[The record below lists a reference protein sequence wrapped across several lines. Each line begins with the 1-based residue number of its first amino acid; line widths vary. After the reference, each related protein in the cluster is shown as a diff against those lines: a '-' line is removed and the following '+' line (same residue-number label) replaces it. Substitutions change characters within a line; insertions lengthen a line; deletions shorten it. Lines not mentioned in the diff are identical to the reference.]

1 VDFVLTF
8 EEVLGMFAAKGIDEE
23 VIPEEETEPLS
34 STSRDGRGFA
44 YSGGVAQ
51 AVVNAIHE
59 KEPGREIK
67 VAHAD
72 GLNECRK
79 LLLMAKAGKYDGY
92 LLEGMACPG
101 GCIAGAGTLQPID
114 KSRRAVEKYG
124 NEAKFTCSAD
134 TKYREFLPL
143 IEEEK

>member
-1 VDFVLTF
+1 
-8 EEVLGMFAAKGIDEE
+8 M
-23 VIPEEETEPLS
+23 
-34 STSRDGRGFA
+34 
-44 YSGGVAQ
+44 
-51 AVVNAIHE
+51 VNAIHE

-72 GLNECRK
+72 GLDACRK

-124 NEAKFTCSAD
+124 GDAG
-134 TKYREFLPL
+134 LPARRTQNTANSCR
-143 IEEEK
+143 